1 MHCILI
7 PVDGS
12 ESSIKAVKHAIAM
25 VHDGFSAHIHLL
37 HVMPLVYPMDEL
49 QPPDYDLIEKAQK
62 NQARKILDTTGK
74 LLEDAGVEHTEHI
87 QEGLVAEAIVE
98 YAHQHKCDAIIMGT
112 RGMNAFSNWILGSTA
127 NRVVH
132 ASEIPVTLVK

>member
-12 ESSIKAVKHAIAM
+12 VSAQKAVKHAIAM
-25 VHDGFSAHIHLL
+25 VHDGFAAHIHIL

-49 QPPDYDLIEKAQK
+49 QPPDYGLIEKAQK
-62 NQARKILDTTGK
+62 QQARRILDEAGK
-74 LLEDAGVEHTEHI
+74 LLEDAGIEYTEHVE
-87 QEGLVAEAIVE
+87 EGLVAEKVVE
-98 YAHQHKCDAIIMGT
+98 YAHARKCDGIIMGT
-112 RGMNAFSNWILGSTA
+112 RGMSAFSNWILGSTA

-132 ASEIPVTLVK
+132 ATDIPVTLVK

>member
-12 ESSIKAVKHAIAM
+12 QSAQKAIKHAIAM
-25 VHDGFSAHIHLL
+25 VHDGFAAHIHIL

-49 QPPDYDLIEKAQK
+49 QPPDYGLIEKAQK
-62 NQARKILDTTGK
+62 QQARRILDSAGK
-74 LLEDAGVEHTEHI
+74 LLEDVGIEYTEHVD
-87 QEGLVAEAIVE
+87 EGLVAEKIVE
-98 YAHQHKCDAIIMGT
+98 YAHTRKCDGIIMGT
-112 RGMNAFSNWILGSTA
+112 RGMNAFSNWLLGSTA

-132 ASEIPVTLVK
+132 ATDIPVTLIK